1 MYCNQCGAP
10 LSAES
15 KFCAQCGTA
24 TATSD
29 AAEPNLAKNSG
40 SKALLITLAGLAVVG
55 TGIALALQLSSDSA
69 NNTTS
74 NSANNDDR
82 GGSGDDSQSYAE
94 PVPEK
99 DFGGTPDGEIT
110 DVGHNPD
117 WQSTPNSED
126 YSFATVR
133 LTTGGTESCE
143 YPVISVNF
151 YSDGDELYDTVWE
164 YAAPMEPNS
173 EQVIDVISWF
183 EPSNNFAEY
192 AEVDVRCE

>member
-10 LSAES
+10 ISAES
-15 KFCAQCGTA
+15 KFCAQCGAAIAASGA
-24 TATSD
+24 T
-29 AAEPNLAKNSG
+29 EPSPAKSSG
-40 SKALLITLAGLAVVG
+40 SKALIITLAGLALVG
-55 TGIALALQLSSDSA
+55 AGVALALQLSPDSA
-69 NNTTS
+69 NNLTS
-74 NSANNDDR
+74 DSTNNSDS
-82 GGSGDDSQSYAE
+82 GGSGVGSPSDAE
-94 PVPEK
+94 PEK
-99 DFGGTPDGEIT
+99 DFGATPDGEIT

-126 YSFATVR
+126 YSYATVR

-151 YSDGDELYDTVWE
+151 YSDGDELYDSVWE
-164 YAAPMEPNS
+164 YAAPMDPNS